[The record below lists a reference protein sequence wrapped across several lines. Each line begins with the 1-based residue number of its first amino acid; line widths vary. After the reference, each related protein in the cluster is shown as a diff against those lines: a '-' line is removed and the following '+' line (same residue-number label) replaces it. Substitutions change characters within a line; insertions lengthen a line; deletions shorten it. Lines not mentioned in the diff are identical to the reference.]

1 MPLTR
6 HLYREDEVLAAMQLC
21 ILRGRVKESA
31 FWCQELLD
39 SGMADPLLAALKQLW
54 LLGFGV
60 AALRWYVLYRD
71 LASAEGL
78 DPEATLRLVVGLARI
93 AYAGGR
99 DTSFLALHYCDGP
112 PDRVNATKV
121 PRDFLTAAILQG
133 RAATAW
139 LIWNKEPEALLGAAE
154 VKHGLVGTE
163 VLNAIDEPAIQL
175 AALCLPVA
183 ELKKRWLAAAAA
195 PDIPTEVAA
204 AHATWVAATGR
215 RARRAYTIPPDC
227 LYWLTARGNTTVY
240 ESNEKELRGSL
251 ERPGKLWGSAYWD
264 DVAEE
269 YGGWVGIRE
278 DPDQR
283 EAFYRDNFPD
293 DIPDEWSAADRRVSH
308 GNGSLQPGGE
318 ASATRFLR
326 IWLGSAPT
334 AVVWNGFEKGL
345 RCVDAAAK
353 TLEEIIEARAT
364 QTPLLQYETRPV
376 KARRLQPVAVVP

>member
-39 SGMADPLLAALKQLW
+39 SGIADPLLAALKQLW

-71 LASAEGL
+71 LAAAEGL

-99 DTSFLALHYCDGP
+99 DTSFLALQQWDGP

-139 LIWNKEPEALLGAAE
+139 LIWNKEPEALAAAAE
-154 VKHGLVGTE
+154 VKHGAIGAE
-163 VLNAIDEPAIQL
+163 VLAAIDEPAIQL

-183 ELKKRWLAAAAA
+183 ELKRRWLALAAAE
-195 PDIPTEVAA
+195 IPVEVAA

-215 RARRAYTIPPDC
+215 RARRAYTIPPES

-264 DVAEE
+264 EVAEE
-269 YGGWVGIRE
+269 YGGWAGIRE

-283 EAFYRDNFPD
+283 EAFYRDHFPD
-293 DIPDEWSAADRRVSH
+293 DIPDEWSAADRKVSH
-308 GNGSLQPGGE
+308 GNGSLQPGCP
-318 ASATRFLR
+318 ASVTRFLR

-345 RCVDAAAK
+345 RSVDAAAK

-376 KARRLQPVAVVP
+376 KARRLQPVVAAL